1 MRGVHVW
8 GDMARKGFGKA
19 GATALLLL
27 CVAAPCLG
35 QARVNVQSAYE
46 AVDGSDDWTTLGGQ
60 LTLRSAKGSG
70 GWLAVEMLGRY
81 GETDVTERLGGVLH
95 PNDRWWFT
103 LEAGTSKE
111 PLFSPKNSWEAD
123 AATLIGHR
131 SSVGLTYRRGNYSEG
146 PVDILIP
153 RFTTETRT
161 MSWTMRVFIS
171 RNPSDRTDW
180 AGQLQVAHAFS
191 RRITGSLLGAGGR
204 ETYSVAGSLQSLET
218 TTIGLGARYN
228 VANNLTVRLDAT
240 FINSQPIL
248 SRRGIALG
256 LERGW

>member
-1 MRGVHVW
+1 
-8 GDMARKGFGKA
+8 
-19 GATALLLL
+19 
-27 CVAAPCLG
+27 
-35 QARVNVQSAYE
+35 
-46 AVDGSDDWTTLGGQ
+46 
-60 LTLRSAKGSG
+60 
-70 GWLAVEMLGRY
+70 
-81 GETDVTERLGGVLH
+81 
-95 PNDRWWFT
+95 
-103 LEAGTSKE
+103 
-111 PLFSPKNSWEAD
+111 
-123 AATLIGHR
+123 
-131 SSVGLTYRRGNYSEG
+131 
-146 PVDILIP
+146 VDILIP